1 MRQVNNLIKRI
12 PKDST
17 SKPKTHTCRW
27 SSNTQKAMLGLF
39 ARFGDLYGELARSKG
54 LEIFRE
60 NNPNEFTREFNL
72 WCLKLDDIDME
83 GIARGVELLEKR
95 IITNSSQGVKSWPP
109 SYAEFKGL
117 CIKPAAKACHKMHVA
132 LPAPTLSNDE
142 KKDRM
147 AALRKGIG
155 L

>member
-1 MRQVNNLIKRI
+1 MKSVNDLIKHI

-17 SKPKTHTCRW
+17 SKPKTHINRW
-27 SSNTQKAMLGLF
+27 SSNTQKAILALF
-39 ARFGDLYGELARSKG
+39 ARFSDLYGNLARSQG
-54 LEIFRE
+54 LEIYRE
-60 NNPNEFTREFNL
+60 GSSELTREFQL

-117 CIKPAAKACHKMHVA
+117 CIKPAAKACHKDYVP

-147 AALRKGIG
+147 AALRKGMG

>member
-1 MRQVNNLIKRI
+1 
-12 PKDST
+12 
-17 SKPKTHTCRW
+17 
-27 SSNTQKAMLGLF
+27 MLGLF
-39 ARFGDLYGELARSKG
+39 ARFSDLYGNLAQSKG
-54 LEIFRE
+54 LEIYRE
-60 NNPNEFTREFNL
+60 GSSELTREFQL

-95 IITNSSQGVKSWPP
+95 IITNSSQGVKSYPP

-132 LPAPTLSNDE
+132 LPAPTLSNED

-147 AALRKGIG
+147 AALRKGMG